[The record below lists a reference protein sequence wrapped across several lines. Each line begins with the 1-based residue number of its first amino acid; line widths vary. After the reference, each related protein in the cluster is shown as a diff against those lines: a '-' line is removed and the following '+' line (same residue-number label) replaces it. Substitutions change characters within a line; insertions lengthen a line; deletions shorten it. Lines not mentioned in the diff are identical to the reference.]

1 MAVKFYLFPRPD
13 KRGECPIRVSISIRG
28 TRLIST
34 AGFSIAPG
42 KWNQPD
48 KYSKELASVK
58 KGHNNADGVASNIIN
73 ARLKKID
80 SHFASYEIGLDHK
93 PSIEELA
100 DQLAA
105 IKGKTR
111 KGADTE
117 TSGLSPVLVAFDE
130 FIKEESRNNQWTDG
144 TMQCWHAFRG
154 HLEKQEFARF
164 TDINEAGMAR
174 FIDYLRLQKGMGENT
189 VQKHY
194 GNLMW
199 FLNWCVRKGYCKDD
213 TVHRYKPKFK
223 IVDKPVIFLTRDELL
238 TLYRYN
244 VPANGTLV
252 ELKNQAGESYKKRVE
267 DASALEKTRDLF
279 CFCAFT
285 SLRYS
290 DMAKLK
296 KTDRV
301 GDTIIVTTKK
311 TSDALRIELNDY
323 SAAILDKYQDRDFPG
338 GLALPVISNQKMND
352 YIKDLG
358 ELCGFT
364 TPIPRTVFRAGKR
377 VDETRPKWEL
387 LGTHAGRRT
396 FICFALSAGIPP
408 QVVMKWTGHS
418 DYKAMR
424 PYIDIAESTR
434 ADAMKK
440 FNLLEE
446 KK

>member
-1 MAVKFYLFPRPD
+1 MVKFYLSPRPD

-34 AGFSIAPG
+34 AGYSIAPE
-42 KWNQPD
+42 KWKQPD
-48 KYSKELASVK
+48 KYSKELACVK
-58 KGHNNADGVASNIIN
+58 KGHNNADGIAYNIIN

-80 SHFASYEIGLDHK
+80 SHFADYEIKLDHK
-93 PSIEELA
+93 PTIEELA

-111 KGADTE
+111 KGA
-117 TSGLSPVLVAFDE
+117 TSDIAPGESPVLVAFDS
-130 FIKEESRNNQWTDG
+130 FLIEEGRANQWTEG
-144 TMQCWHAFRG
+144 TMQCWRAFRS
-154 HLEKQEFARF
+154 HLEKQQFANLS
-164 TDINEAGMAR
+164 DINETGIAA
-174 FIDYLRLQKGMGENT
+174 FVDYFRTQMKMGENT

-199 FLNWCVRKGYCKDD
+199 FLNWCVRKGYCQDG
-213 TVHRYKPKFK
+213 VIHRYKPKFK
-223 IVDKPVIFLTRDELL
+223 VVEKPVIFLTKEELI
-238 TLYRYN
+238 TLYRYQ
-244 VPANGTLV
+244 VPANGEKVKLHN
-252 ELKNQAGESYKKRVE
+252 EKGEEYEKIVS

-301 GDTIIVTTKK
+301 GDTISVTTKK
-311 TSDALRIELNDY
+311 TNDKLQIELNTY
-323 SAAILDKYQDRDFPG
+323 SAAILDKYKAVDFPG

-352 YIKDLG
+352 YIKELG
-358 ELCGFT
+358 ELCEFN
-364 TPIPRTVFRAGKR
+364 TPISRVVYRAGVRVEETKR
-377 VDETRPKWEL
+377 KWEM

-396 FICFALSAGIPP
+396 FICFALSEGIPP

-424 PYIDIAESTR
+424 PYIDIAEATR
-434 ADAMKK
+434 AEAMKK
-440 FNLLEE
+440 FNKLED
-446 KK
+446 